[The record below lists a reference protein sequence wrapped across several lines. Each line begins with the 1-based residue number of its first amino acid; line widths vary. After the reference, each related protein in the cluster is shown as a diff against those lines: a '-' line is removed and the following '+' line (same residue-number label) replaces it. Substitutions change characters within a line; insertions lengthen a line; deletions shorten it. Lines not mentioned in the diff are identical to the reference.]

1 MYVTLH
7 DGNKRQDK
15 MRLMLSISHKLWIGL
30 VFAMTLC
37 EIGVAADA
45 PTPVEL
51 WVSGDDVLSRRFLE
65 GVKECLF
72 TSYRQKP
79 AVSRQ
84 TDAGWSWKRLGN
96 ERHRAPDRVAIGG
109 G

>member
-1 MYVTLH
+1 LLT
-7 DGNKRQDK
+7 
-15 MRLMLSISHKLWIGL
+15 SIG
-30 VFAMTLC
+30 
-37 EIGVAADA
+37 
-45 PTPVEL
+45 
-51 WVSGDDVLSRRFLE
+51 LE

>member
-1 MYVTLH
+1 MPP
-7 DGNKRQDK
+7 
-15 MRLMLSISHKLWIGL
+15 
-30 VFAMTLC
+30 
-37 EIGVAADA
+37 AAPID
-45 PTPVEL
+45 L
-51 WVSGDDVLSRRFLE
+51 WVQE